1 MVLTD
6 INTLRTCKDIAGLT
20 VSIGAG
26 FCSWRWIFQK
36 ISKHKPESNLIC
48 IVCLHNSC
56 PQTPISHRKLYKY
69 TAKYMKKI
77 CGELFFSSRRSFTE
91 RLWQFWY
98 ILWVTFL
105 QSIFQWLLPTIWKI
119 DFTPCLNA
127 YIFAFGHVKGNWNIA
142 IERKSVVIR
151 KLEWKK
157 SLLLKLYEARRVSW
171 LKWNEK
177 EIFLYCHK
185 EMFLGKNENLWRWS
199 AFVNI
204 PDRNQRHVMIQ
215 MLRHALCRWN

>member
-1 MVLTD
+1 MWGIVFFVKEVLHRKALTVLIYPLSYLSAEYFSVAASD
-6 INTLRTCKDIAGLT
+6 YMKNRFYTLFKCLYFCLWTCKRQL
-20 VSIGAG
+20 
-26 FCSWRWIFQK
+26 
-36 ISKHKPESNLIC
+36 KH
-48 IVCLHNSC
+48 
-56 PQTPISHRKLYKY
+56 YY
-69 TAKYMKKI
+69 WKKI
-77 CGELFFSSRRSFTE
+77 CCNQKVRME
-91 RLWQFWY
+91 
-98 ILWVTFL
+98 
-105 QSIFQWLLPTIWKI
+105 
-119 DFTPCLNA
+119 
-127 YIFAFGHVKGNWNIA
+127 
-142 IERKSVVIR
+142 
-151 KLEWKK
+151 K